1 MNDRVILGIHSNV
14 DPNTQGSFNQLI
26 DGHAWI
32 SVTRNGRTEVY
43 GLWPDDHPSGRF
55 DNGDG
60 SDIRRGVE
68 RGFPAAANRYYELTP
83 EQVTQL
89 EARLRENVTWG
100 YGNTCASWAS
110 DTVSRVTGQTVS
122 GSELLGL
129 TDTPRELIQSIRELE
144 RQRPTSQDNPITP
157 AEIPARSSS
166 FGALDMGDPMVR
178 QADAAV
184 RAERQR
190 VGLPADADVAGEVAF
205 AVRLARNNG
214 LAGIAGLRYPD
225 SPDGNVFLR
234 GTGNDPGARAQAPM
248 AEFTRTPVEVSL
260 AAMEAQP
267 TQRAREAVELADA
280 ERVAPRAMTA

>member
-14 DPNTQGSFNQLI
+14 DPNTQGSLNQLI

-55 DNGDG
+55 DNGAG
-60 SDIRRGVE
+60 SDIRTGVE

-83 EQVTQL
+83 EQTTQL

-110 DTVSRVTGQTVS
+110 DTVGRVTGQTVS

-144 RQRPTSQDNPITP
+144 RQRRTSPDNPVAP
-157 AEIPARSSS
+157 SEIPARSSS
-166 FGALDMGDPMVR
+166 FGALDRDDPMVL

-190 VGLPADADVAGEVAF
+190 LGLPADAEITGEVAY
-205 AVRLARNNG
+205 AVRLARENN
-214 LAGIAGLRYPD
+214 LPGIAQIRYPA
-225 SPDGNVFLR
+225 SPDGDVFLR
-234 GTGNDPGARAQAPM
+234 GTGSDPGARAQAPLRDFTQTP
-248 AEFTRTPVEVSL
+248 AEASL
-260 AAMEAQP
+260 AALDAQ
-267 TQRAREAVELADA
+267 QRQMQDA
-280 ERVAPRAMTA
+280 EQAVDVERIAPRTMTA